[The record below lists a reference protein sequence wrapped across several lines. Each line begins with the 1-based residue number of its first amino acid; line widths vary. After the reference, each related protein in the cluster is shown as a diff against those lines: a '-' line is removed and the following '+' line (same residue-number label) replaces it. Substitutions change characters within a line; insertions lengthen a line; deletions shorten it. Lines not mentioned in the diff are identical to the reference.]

1 MDAPFVKNGIRYEFL
16 TRQRCIDA
24 ALCVSEVFADN
35 EPLAH
40 HLGVT
45 TDEMFSFT
53 SRYYPLIV
61 KDQLSVVAIDE
72 ATEKCVGARI
82 TEDYVQPDPPPDLFD
97 RISPRLVP
105 VFSFL
110 DHLAEK
116 FKRSH
121 KPKRGQY
128 IHMFMVAVKPQY
140 TNRGIAPRMNLL
152 AFQRALELGY
162 THAVTEPTGCI
173 SQHILR
179 NKFGFDLVHEENYD
193 DFTINGVQVFS
204 GMTMHKSG
212 MLLVKDIRNI
222 VEENNARL

>member
-1 MDAPFVKNGIRYEFL
+1 MDAPYVQDGIRYEFL

-24 ALCVSEVFADN
+24 ALCVSEVFANN

-45 TDEMFSFT
+45 MDEMFSFT

-61 KDQLSVVAIDE
+61 KDELSVVAIDE
-72 ATEKCVGARI
+72 ATNECVGARV
-82 TEDYVQPDPPPDLFD
+82 TEDYVQPEPPPDLFD

-110 DHLAEK
+110 DHLSEK

-121 KPKRGQY
+121 NPKRGHY
-128 IHMFMVAVKPQY
+128 IHMFMVAVKKPY

-152 AFQRALELGY
+152 AFQRALDCGY

-179 NKFGFDLVHEENYD
+179 DKFGFSVIHEESYET
-193 DFTINGVQVFS
+193 FEINGTRVFS
-204 GMTMHKSG
+204 GMTHHKSG
-212 MLLVKDIRNI
+212 MLMVKDIRGI
-222 VEENNARL
+222 VESSPVK